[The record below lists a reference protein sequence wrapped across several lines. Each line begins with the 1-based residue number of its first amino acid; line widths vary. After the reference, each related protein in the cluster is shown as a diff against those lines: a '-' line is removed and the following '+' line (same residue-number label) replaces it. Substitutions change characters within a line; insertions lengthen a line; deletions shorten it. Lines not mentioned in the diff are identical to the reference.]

1 MGRSQ
6 RPYAIYAR
14 PEKKKNTYRFYVRFR
29 GQDGRSAQ
37 SVALSLL
44 LSGPNSSLD
53 SCEAPVRS
61 YSCYYH

>member
-53 SCEAPVRS
+53 S
-61 YSCYYH
+61 